1 MKNRSCRWVGI
12 TLHNFAPV
20 EIRFGAP
27 QTHPI
32 MLLEVLDYA
41 HPDTA
46 EPADLDLMRCRITAH
61 AQPVEAAFEMTIG
74 LWELFDLRD
83 YLRKIST
90 GNGPSQ
96 SFMLAGGLL
105 TLSFAPS
112 KRGPVL
118 CAVLLKT
125 IDAAHVRL
133 EFLITLEPADISRT
147 LFELSQLRAHA
158 ANQQ

>member
-1 MKNRSCRWVGI
+1 M
-12 TLHNFAPV
+12 TFAPV
-20 EIRFGAP
+20 EIRLAGPDAQP
-27 QTHPI
+27 H
-32 MLLEVLDYA
+32 LVLEVVDYE

-46 EPADLDLMRCRITAH
+46 EPADLDLMHCRITAR
-61 AQPVEAAFEMTIG
+61 AQPVEAVFEMPIG
-74 LWELFDLRD
+74 LWELFDLRE
-83 YLRKIST
+83 YLARIGT

-133 EFLITLEPADISRT
+133 EFLITLEPSDIART
-147 LFELSQLRAHA
+147 AFGLSQLKMHA
-158 ANQQ
+158 QQ

>member
-1 MKNRSCRWVGI
+1 MKF
-12 TLHNFAPV
+12 TPLH
-20 EIRFGAP
+20 IRFGAL
-27 QTHPI
+27 QTHQQL
-32 MLLEVLDYA
+32 LLEVLDYA

-46 EPADLDLMRCRITAH
+46 EPADLDLMHCRVTAH
-61 AQPVEAAFEMTIG
+61 AKPVEAAFEMPIG
-74 LWELFDLRD
+74 LWELFDLRE
-83 YLRKIST
+83 YLQKIST

-133 EFLITLEPADISRT
+133 EFLITLEPSDISRI
-147 LFELSQLRAHA
+147 LFELSQLQVHAHEK
-158 ANQQ
+158 